1 MSEFIMNVSKKSQ
14 LITHQ
19 LLWNMKTNMYTDED
33 AQDLDGEV
41 QMMSNC
47 WIHLRNHFCIGLLI
61 LVYES
66 AIGPQLLGKPH
77 RHLGPH

>member
-1 MSEFIMNVSKKSQ
+1 MGYMSEFIMNVSKKSQ

-47 WIHLRNHFCIGLLI
+47 
-61 LVYES
+61 
-66 AIGPQLLGKPH
+66 
-77 RHLGPH
+77 